1 MSIILD
7 GFNSRKLLFINLIYE
22 LSRTPSFVGDFL
34 NFLVKEG
41 LFSTLDYLL
50 ELLPVLD
57 VLSQPIFLEVLS
69 TIFVLP
75 TLGVLGDIDD
85 LEISSHIL
93 FIEWVRVR
101 TIFSSNSTS
110 NRLLALIELIVLMI
124 LLTKVFS
131 LSLSLTI
138 IHFLVWKCSLMI
150 GMVIIRGVWSD
161 VRCYSG

>member
-34 NFLVKEG
+34 NFLVKER

-93 FIEWVRVR
+93 FIE
-101 TIFSSNSTS
+101 
-110 NRLLALIELIVLMI
+110 
-124 LLTKVFS
+124 
-131 LSLSLTI
+131 
-138 IHFLVWKCSLMI
+138 
-150 GMVIIRGVWSD
+150 
-161 VRCYSG
+161 